1 MKRLLS
7 TLTSAGLAAALSAA
21 LLVAPSPALSTTA
34 ATPTTATTTA
44 AAPPKWT
51 TRVFASV
58 PAPGY
63 PAYVFKHRNSRVYAG
78 TYVDSSSTSPSKVFE
93 WTAGGTLQR
102 SWALPRRLQVRDG
115 SHGVQV
121 AHQTHGGLLVLL
133 ETSRSAVLTLDIRTG
148 RFRTIARLPAG
159 AVPNYAAWGPG
170 GALYVTDYADG
181 VIWKVT
187 RRGVVTRWFSDT
199 DLDGVEFGTT
209 GIVYRPQRRDFLIS
223 QQTSQT
229 AGAPTDGHLFR
240 LGTRSGGRPGALSTL
255 WTSQPGELP
264 DGFGIGRSGHIY
276 IAMAGLTAQLV
287 ELSPSGEEL
296 DRFPDAP
303 FTGDNGSRIP
313 FDTPCSATFSGTK
326 VLVANQS
333 AVQGDASHQAI
344 LSVEVGERG
353 RAPHLPEGADFR

>member
-1 MKRLLS
+1 MKRPLSSLLTGLTGLATGLLTVGLLS
-7 TLTSAGLAAALSAA
+7 APAPVAAA
-21 LLVAPSPALSTTA
+21 
-34 ATPTTATTTA
+34 A

-51 TRVFASV
+51 TTVFASV

-78 TYVDSSSTSPSKVFE
+78 TYVNSSSRKASKVFE

-102 SWALPRRLQVRDG
+102 SWALPRQLRDG

-121 AHQTHGGLLVLL
+121 ANQTHDGKLVLL
-133 ETSRSAVLTLDIRTG
+133 ETSRSAVITLDIRTG
-148 RFRTIARLPAG
+148 RFRTIARLPG
-159 AVPNYAAWGPG
+159 GGVPNYATWGPG
-170 GALYVTDYADG
+170 GALYVTDYGDG
-181 VIWKVT
+181 VIWKVS
-187 RRGVVTRWFSDT
+187 RRGGVTEWFRST

-209 GIVYRPQRRDFLIS
+209 GIVYRPQKRDFLIS

-229 AGAPTDGHLFR
+229 AGLPTDGHLFR
-240 LGTRSGGRPGALSTL
+240 LGTREGGRAGVLSTL

-287 ELSPSGEEL
+287 ELSASGREL
-296 DRFPDAP
+296 DRFPDTP
-303 FTGDNGSRIP
+303 FTGENGSRIP
-313 FDTPCSATFSGTK
+313 FDTPCSATFSGTT

-333 AVQGDASHQAI
+333 AVQGDPSHQAI
-344 LSVEVGERG
+344 LAVEVGERG
-353 RAPHLPEGADFR
+353 RAPYLPKGAGFR

>member
-1 MKRLLS
+1 MKRLL
-7 TLTSAGLAAALSAA
+7 TTLAAALLASG
-21 LLVAPSPALSTTA
+21 LLVS
-34 ATPTTATTTA
+34 PTTAGA
-44 AAPPKWT
+44 AAASSPPKWT

-78 TYVDSSSTSPSKVFE
+78 TYVDSSGRKASKVFE

-102 SWALPRRLQVRDG
+102 SWPLPQRLQVRDG

-121 AHQTHGGLLVLL
+121 AHQTRDGRLVLL
-133 ETSRSAVLTLDIRTG
+133 ETSRSAVLTLDVRTG
-148 RFRTIARLPAG
+148 RFRTIARLPRG
-159 AVPNYAAWGPG
+159 AVPNYATWGPG
-170 GALYVTDYADG
+170 GALYVTDYGDG

-187 RRGVVTRWFSDT
+187 RGGVVTEWFRST

-209 GIVYRPQRRDFLIS
+209 GIVYRPQKRDFLIS

-229 AGAPTDGHLFR
+229 AGPPTNGHLFR
-240 LGTRSGGRPGALSTL
+240 LGTRSGGRPGTLSTL

-287 ELSPSGEEL
+287 ELSASGREL

-303 FTGDNGSRIP
+303 FTGENGSKIP

-333 AVQGDASHQAI
+333 AVQGDPSHQAI
-344 LSVEVGERG
+344 LAVEVGERG